1 VIFLYGIA
9 NKFVFPYCEGIPYD
23 YWSQY
28 VGIFG
33 AFAEVAGYA
42 IGIGFVIAFLFLL
55 VTFFVEKHVG
65 SFLIGSFVG
74 SFLIAVTTILSLVSV
89 AGLSILAGV
98 NLTGFSNMSMVLSVG
113 FSVEYSVHVATRWLR
128 ADADLVGID
137 RVEHTMSFL
146 FLPTFMSFV
155 SSLIGVVCLAFT
167 EFEFN
172 EVYFFRPLILVMP
185 ITYFFGC
192 WWLPVA
198 VSIGAMCCCLNLVYL
213 MFACLLMLQLAH
225 LNIGF
230 GEQETSGESDNSGN
244 SEKREEQTA

>member
-1 VIFLYGIA
+1 VIFFHCIA
-9 NKFVFPYCEGIPYD
+9 NKFVFPYFEGIPYD

-42 IGIGFVIAFLFLL
+42 VGIGFVIAFLFLL
-55 VTFFVEKHVG
+55 VTFSVEKHVG
-65 SFLIGSFVG
+65 SSKIIIGSFAG
-74 SFLIAVTTILSLVSV
+74 AFLIAVTTVLSLVSV
-89 AGLSILAGV
+89 AGLSVLAGV

-113 FSVEYSVHVATRWLR
+113 FSVEYSVHVVTRWLR
-128 ADADLVGID
+128 ADASLVGIQ
-137 RVEHTMSFL
+137 RIEHTMSFL
-146 FLPTFMSFV
+146 FLPTFMSFL
-155 SSLIGVVCLAFT
+155 SSLIGVACLAFT

-172 EVYFFRPLILVMP
+172 EVFFFRPLILVMP

-198 VSIGAMCCCLNLVYL
+198 VSIVAMCCCRNVLYL
-213 MFACLLMLQLAH
+213 MYAYLLMLQLSH

-230 GEQETSGESDNSGN
+230 SEQEVSGEDENSG
-244 SEKREEQTA
+244 KREDQTV